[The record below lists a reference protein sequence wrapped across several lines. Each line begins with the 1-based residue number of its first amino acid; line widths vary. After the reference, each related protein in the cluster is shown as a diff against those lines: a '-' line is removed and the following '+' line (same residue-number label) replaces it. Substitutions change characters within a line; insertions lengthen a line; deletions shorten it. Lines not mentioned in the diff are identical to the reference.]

1 MATILGRLIT
11 SRWAVRHP
19 LTPASVSSF
28 GWSAVSPPRPEDRQR
43 AARSGG
49 QDWPQATVRR
59 EAVLTAASTARASI
73 RSESPVAQAAV
84 EHRYTVRTR
93 NNARR
98 GVTAPLSS
106 FLPWL
111 LVGSPVSGHSQWRQ
125 TAIQHSLGFTPVVGP
140 CPARGQCQ
148 VPGGYG
154 RILPG
159 RRAGD
164 PPSSRAV
171 PLGLPP

>member
-73 RSESPVAQAAV
+73 RSEALSTSCCSTPIYGTSTEQRAPRGYRPRGIALENPLIFDVV
-84 EHRYTVRTR
+84 L
-93 NNARR
+93 AR
-98 GVTAPLSS
+98 
-106 FLPWL
+106 F
-111 LVGSPVSGHSQWRQ
+111 
-125 TAIQHSLGFTPVVGP
+125 
-140 CPARGQCQ
+140 
-148 VPGGYG
+148 G
-154 RILPG
+154 RD
-159 RRAGD
+159 RF
-164 PPSSRAV
+164 
-171 PLGLPP
+171 